1 MSRNIS
7 RNADCS
13 TGRGFARAMINLGAC
28 ALALLAATP
37 AAFADVLPVGV
48 ELPLTGAMARAGNAQ
63 LEGIKVAA
71 EMFNSG
77 NGGGNGKH
85 KVALTVIDD
94 EAQPAKAVSAVEKLA
109 SQGVLAI
116 TGGYGSNAVSP
127 ASEAADKAGLV
138 YITSGAVDS
147 GMTSRGLKRFF
158 RIGPASGYSKAVVGQ
173 LDAMG
178 VKSVSI
184 VVSTKQAP
192 TDLSNDVSTK
202 LRAQGVKVTV
212 HAFEPSMTDF
222 KPLVNK
228 IRLQDKPEVMLMLG
242 YENDYIGILRAA
254 KVLKPQLKAVMG
266 AWSVATP
273 KMVAEFPDLVNNVIG
288 CAMLPHPAQF
298 GSAQGKAFVDA
309 YVAAYK
315 KEPDYVAE
323 FAFVQSMLL
332 FNAMARAADAGTL
345 KKNGIAAE
353 LRAKPQDTLIG
364 KVSFAS
370 NGDNPAFLNNMAQ
383 IQGDR
388 IVLVWPKERATGK
401 LNYPALPW

>member
-1 MSRNIS
+1 MSRSTS
-7 RNADCS
+7 RNTNNAGRGK
-13 TGRGFARAMINLGAC
+13 GRGFARAMINLGAC
-28 ALALLAATP
+28 ALALLAGTP
-37 AAFADVLPVGV
+37 SAFADVLPVGV
-48 ELPLTGAMARAGNAQ
+48 ELPLTGAMARAGTAQ

-71 EMFNSG
+71 DLFNRS
-77 NGGGNGKH
+77 NGKH
-85 KVALTVIDD
+85 KIALTVIDD

-147 GMTSRGLKRFF
+147 AITSRGLKRFF
-158 RIGPASGYSKAVVGQ
+158 RVGPASGYSKAVLAQ

-184 VVSTKQAP
+184 VASTKQAT

-202 LRAQGVKVTV
+202 LRAKGVTVTV
-212 HAFEPSMTDF
+212 HAFDPTMTDF

-228 IRLQDKPEVMLMLG
+228 IRLQDKPEVMLMIG

-266 AWSVATP
+266 TWSLATP
-273 KMVAEFPDLVNNVIG
+273 KMAAEFPDLVNNVIG
-288 CAMLPHPAQF
+288 CAMLPYPVQF
-298 GSAQGKAFVDA
+298 ASAEGKAFVDA
-309 YVAAYK
+309 FVTAYK
-315 KEPDYVAE
+315 KEPDYAAE
-323 FAFVQSMLL
+323 FAFVQSTLL

-345 KKNGIAAE
+345 KKDGIAAE

-364 KVSFAS
+364 KVSFAA
-370 NGDNPAFLNNMAQ
+370 NGDNPSFVNYVAQ
-383 IQGDR
+383 IQGER
-388 IVLVWPKERATGK
+388 IVIVWPKEHATGK